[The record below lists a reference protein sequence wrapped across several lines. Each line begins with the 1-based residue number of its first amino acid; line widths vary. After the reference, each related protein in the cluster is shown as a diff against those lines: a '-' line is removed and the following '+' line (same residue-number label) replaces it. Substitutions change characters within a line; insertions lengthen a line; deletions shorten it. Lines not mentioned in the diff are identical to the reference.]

1 VDVRLVTEERVER
14 REVGDLEK
22 LLGQRQGLVWVDI
35 PACDPEASR
44 VLSEVFGF
52 HPRAIRDCEQRN
64 PIPKVH
70 VYPDHVF
77 VVLHAPEPGASG
89 HVHYV
94 ELDQF
99 VGPNYLVTVHGPL
112 NPAVDPGAALVE
124 TSALAR
130 RLDSG
135 RLHPL
140 SAFDLSFSVVTALT
154 GRMRDYLTTLT
165 QEVWTLEQQV
175 TAGRIGD
182 AEQFLDAMFRV
193 RHGLLAVRTM
203 ATLSR
208 EVYGRMATLTVFS
221 GDRAGDNRA
230 GDNRAGDSRGQAL
243 LSDMVDQFQ
252 RIATMADGQKDYL
265 QGVIEFYQTRTNT
278 KMTIAAER
286 LAVIAAVTLPIT
298 ALSSVIG
305 MNVIVNDSTHY
316 EALVALLAIMV
327 AMSTALL
334 IWAKRKGWW

>member
-1 VDVRLVTEERVER
+1 VDVRLVTEEGVER

-22 LLGQRQGLVWVDI
+22 LLGQGEGVVWVDI
-35 PACDPEASR
+35 PACDAEGSR

-52 HPRAIRDCEQRN
+52 HPRAVRDCEMRN
-64 PIPKVH
+64 PVPKVH

-89 HVHYV
+89 HVHFV

-99 VGPNYLVTVHGPL
+99 VGPNYFVTVHGPL
-112 NPAVDPGAALVE
+112 NPAVSLDAALLE

-135 RLHPL
+135 RLHPT
-140 SAFDLSFSVVTALT
+140 SALDLSFSVVTSLT
-154 GRMRDYLTTLT
+154 GRMREYLTALT

-175 TAGRIGD
+175 TGGRMGD

-193 RHGLLAVRTM
+193 RHGLLAIRTM

-208 EVYGRMATLTVFS
+208 EIYGRMSTLAVF
-221 GDRAGDNRA
+221 GAGK
-230 GDNRAGDSRGQAL
+230 GQSL
-243 LSDMVDQFQ
+243 LTDMVDQFQ

-286 LAVIAAVTLPIT
+286 LAVIAAVTLPVT
-298 ALSSVIG
+298 ALSSVLG

-316 EALVALLAIMV
+316 GALAVLLTVMAVMSAALLV
-327 AMSTALL
+327 
-334 IWAKRKGWW
+334 WAKRKGWW